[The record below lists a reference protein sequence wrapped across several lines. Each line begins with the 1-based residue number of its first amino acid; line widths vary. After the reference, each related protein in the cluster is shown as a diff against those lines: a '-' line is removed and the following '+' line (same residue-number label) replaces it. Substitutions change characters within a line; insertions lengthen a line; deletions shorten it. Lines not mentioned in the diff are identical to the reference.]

1 MWMSSLKGVITPRL
15 VDSYW
20 AKAAAIM
27 VCQHKETSDWLA
39 ASVPILVAWESSRLK
54 MVGLDALSTYKRVVA
69 WLLGPLEDTERY
81 FQLLRRLNQ
90 GLDTRHWTV
99 YEHTEEPNRVRHM
112 LSTDTTSV
120 TAMQE
125 MSC

>member
-1 MWMSSLKGVITPRL
+1 MWMSSLKEVITPRP

-27 VCQHKETSDWLA
+27 VCQHKVTSDWLA
-39 ASVPILVAWESSRLK
+39 ASVPILVAWESPRLK

-81 FQLLRRLNQ
+81 FQLLHRLNQ

-99 YEHTEEPNRVRHM
+99 YEHMEEPNRVHHV
-112 LSTDTTSV
+112 LSIDTTSV

-125 MSC
+125 MSW